1 MMDLLQRK
9 SVTSSAEL
17 SEELLLLVPL
27 LALLSTT
34 KIKRPPFHF
43 YLPLFIWN
51 ECAGSTLGAVG
62 TQISIASFFFI
73 IHAIE
78 CEEQVTQALFIIKP
92 THFSLNSLMLINIQQ
107 QSSNFWKYTMRHHQI
122 F

>member
-17 SEELLLLVPL
+17 SEELFLLVPL

-62 TQISIASFFFI
+62 TQISIASFFLI
-73 IHAIE
+73 SMPLN
-78 CEEQVTQALFIIKP
+78 VKNR
-92 THFSLNSLMLINIQQ
+92 SLKRYLLSSRHISL
-107 QSSNFWKYTMRHHQI
+107 
-122 F
+122 